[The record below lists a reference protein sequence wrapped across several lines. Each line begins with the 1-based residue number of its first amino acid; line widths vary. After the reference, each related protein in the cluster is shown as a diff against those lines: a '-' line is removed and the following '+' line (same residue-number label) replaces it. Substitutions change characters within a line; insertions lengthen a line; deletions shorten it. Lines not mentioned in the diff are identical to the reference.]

1 MKKYDII
8 KNFLLGGCLGVTLME
23 ISYFLVGFLIGSL
36 NENIIR
42 LIKIFSIIFF
52 FGGIIYILAVISIQS
67 LKYKDMQSREKQ
79 KVLNRQIRLTSIMI
93 IILSFFVFLK
103 SACKSS
109 SPKRSYAFWVIM
121 SWVIPLSSRRASS
134 TILNPSNTNKPY
146 WSLSFF
152 EEESFWYSLTVG
164 LSFDV
169 MMFSNSTTPPE

>member
-79 KVLNRQIRLTSIMI
+79 KVLTRQIRLTSIMI
-93 IILSFFVFLK
+93 IILSFAMLFYSIK
-103 SACKSS
+103 SNSIG
-109 SPKRSYAFWVIM
+109 VI
-121 SWVIPLSSRRASS
+121 LA
-134 TILNPSNTNKPY
+134 
-146 WSLSFF
+146 LSFILVF
-152 EEESFWYSLTVG
+152 VLWGYGCFIEYATLKRNMAMVKKVE
-164 LSFDV
+164 
-169 MMFSNSTTPPE
+169 

>member
-8 KNFLLGGCLGVTLME
+8 KNFLFGGCLGVTLME
-23 ISYFLVGFLIGSL
+23 ISYFLVGFLVGTL

-93 IILSFFVFLK
+93 IILSFAMLFYSIK
-103 SACKSS
+103 SNSMG
-109 SPKRSYAFWVIM
+109 VI
-121 SWVIPLSSRRASS
+121 L
-134 TILNPSNTNKPY
+134 
-146 WSLSFF
+146 SLSFIIVF
-152 EEESFWYSLTVG
+152 VLWGYGCFIEYATLKKNMAMVKKVE
-164 LSFDV
+164 
-169 MMFSNSTTPPE
+169 

>member
-67 LKYKDMQSREKQ
+67 LKYKDMQSRQKQ
-79 KVLNRQIRLTSIMI
+79 KVLTRQIRLTSIMI
-93 IILSFFVFLK
+93 IILSFAMLFYSIK
-103 SACKSS
+103 SNSIG
-109 SPKRSYAFWVIM
+109 VI
-121 SWVIPLSSRRASS
+121 LA
-134 TILNPSNTNKPY
+134 
-146 WSLSFF
+146 LSFILVF
-152 EEESFWYSLTVG
+152 ALWGYGCFIEYATLKRNMAMVKKVE
-164 LSFDV
+164 
-169 MMFSNSTTPPE
+169 

>member
-67 LKYKDMQSREKQ
+67 LKYKDMQSRQKQ
-79 KVLNRQIRLTSIMI
+79 KVLTRQIRLTSIMI
-93 IILSFFVFLK
+93 ILLSFAMLF
-103 SACKSS
+103 
-109 SPKRSYAFWVIM
+109 
-121 SWVIPLSSRRASS
+121 
-134 TILNPSNTNKPY
+134 
-146 WSLSFF
+146 
-152 EEESFWYSLTVG
+152 YSIK
-164 LSFDV
+164 
-169 MMFSNSTTPPE
+169 SNSIGVILAISFILVFVLWGYGCFIEYATLKRNMAMVKKVE